1 MTIYSFINNM
11 VEEDNSNTQ
20 VEEVAK
26 SDSSEVA
33 KSDNEVEKSFQ
44 ESVKSGFDTLTEVV
58 QSIAETQKATQETL
72 SGLDNR
78 LKALETPTD
87 LPLTPKGTAA
97 SEDVGAKVTVPDTY
111 QSNSVQA
118 GLDDDR
124 SGDKKPSSDKGGL
137 KMQQKSDDTE
147 LIEKA
152 EHTFSTETPRPNAAL
167 ETVDKSFKDES
178 LILKDARANGA
189 EGLSQVAR
197 DILAGKYYMPSEDE
211 VGAY

>member
-1 MTIYSFINNM
+1 M

-20 VEEVAK
+20 VEDVSTSNVE
-26 SDSSEVA
+26 

-44 ESVKSGFDTLTEVV
+44 DTVKSGFDTLTEVV

-72 SGLDNR
+72 GGLDNR

-87 LPLTPKGTAA
+87 LPLSPKGTAA
-97 SEDVGAKVTVPDTY
+97 SDDVGAKVTVPDTY

-152 EHTFSTETPRPNAAL
+152 QHTFTTETPRPNAAL

-178 LILKDARANGA
+178 LILKDARSGGA

-197 DILAGKYYMPSEDE
+197 NILAGKYYKPSEDE